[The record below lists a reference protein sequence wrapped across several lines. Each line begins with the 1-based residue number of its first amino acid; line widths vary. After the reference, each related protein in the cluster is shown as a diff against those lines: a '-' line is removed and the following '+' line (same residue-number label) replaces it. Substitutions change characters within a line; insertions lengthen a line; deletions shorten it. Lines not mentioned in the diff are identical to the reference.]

1 MDLTR
6 GWPILEEIDENMGM
20 CGGWRHCPWYAFV
33 EDHYAVM
40 GKKCSIFE
48 PSELALDF
56 PAVLELG
63 PCFDVM
69 FLTTVDDV
77 ILGGQIFPFCHVSVS
92 PPFCR
97 LGFGIYDPPST
108 TVNSYWLVEWLSCS
122 SAKLRTFT
130 EYIK

>member
-69 FLTTVDDV
+69 FYRQLMMSYLVDKFFSFATC
-77 ILGGQIFPFCHVSVS
+77 QFQ
-92 PPFCR
+92 R
-97 LGFGIYDPPST
+97 L
-108 TVNSYWLVEWLSCS
+108 
-122 SAKLRTFT
+122 SAGWG
-130 EYIK
+130 